1 MATAKITLIGL
12 HNYSDG
18 HIWDDFTLPAYF
30 DKDTAINTIL
40 LTGGEFES
48 LYANPDSLKGFIKI
62 WCLKNERFFERL
74 ADLMTKEYEP
84 LENYDRH
91 ETWHDEGTSSS
102 EGSSSGEDE
111 GKVSA
116 FNSSAYENREKN
128 ISQSESTGSGE
139 FETDRTGRA
148 HGNIGVMSSQDMFR
162 QELGV
167 IEIGPYDLVARA
179 FIDEFCIKVYV

>member
-18 HIWDDFTLPAYF
+18 AIWDDFALPDYY
-30 DKDTAINTIL
+30 DKDTAVNTIL
-40 LTGGEFES
+40 LQGGEFES

-74 ADLMTKEYEP
+74 ADLMAKEYEP

-91 ETWHDEGTSSS
+91 ESWHDEGTSSS
-102 EGSSSGEDE
+102 TGESAGEDE

-116 FNSSAYENREKN
+116 YNSSDYENRDKSITSSN
-128 ISQSESTGSGE
+128 SSGSGE
-139 FETDRTGRA
+139 YETDRTGRA
-148 HGNIGVMSSQDMFR
+148 HGNIGVMSSQDMFK
-162 QELGV
+162 QELDV
-167 IEIGPYDLVARA
+167 IEIGPYDIVARA
-179 FIDEFCIKVYV
+179 FINDFCIKVYV